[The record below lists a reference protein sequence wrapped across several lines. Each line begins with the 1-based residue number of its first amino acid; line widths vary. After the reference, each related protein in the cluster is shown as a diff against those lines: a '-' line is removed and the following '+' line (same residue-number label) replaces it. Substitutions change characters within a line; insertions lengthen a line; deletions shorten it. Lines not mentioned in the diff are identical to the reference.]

1 MRVLEKLEVSDG
13 MGAWIDDFKKSDAP
27 QFQGKTDKER
37 REMAMA
43 AYLSAKTEAM
53 TPVKTKGLNKD
64 KSRPAYIGKMVKGPG
79 YPHNTS
85 ATQGKRMGGG
95 SSGKSTMYGESA
107 ELDEK
112 NNDTY
117 RYTFPSKKELPSKK
131 EAARVDH
138 QLKIAIDTVKNP
150 NKSFLGGP
158 SAKESEKTLRTKY
171 KYTDKMIAKLKED
184 VTLDEATITYVVK
197 GIQKPETEKFIR
209 SAKLMKLKVSF
220 KKDGNNTLVT
230 MSGNKKELR
239 DFDDVA
245 RGKSS
250 YGDPSTKGGSHFDEE
265 SKGLWANIHAKRKR
279 GEKPAK
285 PGDKEYPKTLDIDEE
300 TISENYRV
308 LAKHGMGAETKNS
321 IKVGTEVDYYQADGA
336 KYMGKITKMTPKG
349 YIVRDDKTK
358 KEHEFTYHDRNAAK
372 KLLKM
377 SEETVYVRKYNIKDG
392 KLIEANV
399 KPVIKNKKTLRDIR
413 KQKIILTPS
422 IKKDIDLMNLNQ
434 SEGKKG
440 EAHHFTDLKTAQKK
454 AREIGGKLLTGK
466 GKSLG
471 QFLVKK
477 D

>member
-1 MRVLEKLEVSDG
+1 MTVLEKLEVSDG
-13 MGAWIDDFKKSDAP
+13 MGSWIDDFKKSDAP

-95 SSGKSTMYGESA
+95 SSGKSTMYGESV
-107 ELDEK
+107 ELDEALK
-112 NNDTY
+112 TTHVVIDTADGN
-117 RYTFPSKKELPSKK
+117 RIVSSATNEKQAKSSIVSAERPPMNIKDKKTLK
-131 EAARVDH
+131 VV
-138 QLKIAIDTVKNP
+138 QLKKPVSLNKDILGTV
-150 NKSFLGGP
+150 F
-158 SAKESEKTLRTKY
+158 KESVE
-171 KYTDKMIAKLKED
+171 
-184 VTLDEATITYVVK
+184 LDELTAAEKKLVNQMYDKK
-197 GIQKPETEKFIR
+197 GNLTPMGKKVMNHDK
-209 SAKLMKLKVSF
+209 KL
-220 KKDGNNTLVT
+220 
-230 MSGNKKELR
+230 
-239 DFDDVA
+239 
-245 RGKSS
+245 
-250 YGDPSTKGGSHFDEE
+250 
-265 SKGLWANIHAKRKR
+265 
-279 GEKPAK
+279 
-285 PGDKEYPKTLDIDEE
+285 GDKGYVESTNFDEE

-321 IKVGTEVDYYQADGA
+321 IKVGTEVDYYQKDGA